1 MNTWLDAIVI
11 FGAVLASGVYL
22 VYALGPKRIRDAYTR
37 FATKHFGLRALRWF
51 TPSKHGH
58 SCRDCPSSTTAPNSA
73 APGKRI

>member
-1 MNTWLDAIVI
+1 MNTWVDAVVVI
-11 FGAVLASGVYL
+11 SAVLISIAYV

-58 SCRDCPSSTTAPNSA
+58 SCRDCPSNSNTPPSA
-73 APGKRI
+73 SSGKRV